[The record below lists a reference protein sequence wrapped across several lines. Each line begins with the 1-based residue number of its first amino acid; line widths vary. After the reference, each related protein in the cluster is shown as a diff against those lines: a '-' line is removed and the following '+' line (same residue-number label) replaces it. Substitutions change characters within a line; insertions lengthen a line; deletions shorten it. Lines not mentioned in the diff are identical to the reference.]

1 MNKKTKGCLAKF
13 AAGLFIAGLLALT
26 ACAPGTPGTPVI
38 TNFTPEKGAVG
49 VEVAIEGK
57 NFKSVPEENTVKF
70 AGAPVA
76 QGDITYAS
84 ETAIKVRVPSGA
96 ATGPISVT
104 NSNGSGNSAKNFIV
118 EANEG
123 KWTFMVYLDADNN
136 LESAGIKDF
145 NEMAGVDS
153 SPQVN
158 ILVQM
163 DRIPGFDNSYGNWT
177 GTKRFLVKKGAD
189 PASTPLQDMGEQ
201 NMGDPKVLQDFVE
214 WGISNYPAQHYA
226 LVIWNHGDGWRKRM
240 GKLANEVIAAKARGG
255 AGSGPVKAVASDDT
269 DDDILY
275 MKEVQQALE
284 DAGKNLTDRGIGF
297 TKLDIV
303 GFDACLMGMVE
314 VAYAL
319 RNVAGYVV
327 GSEYFEPNDGW
338 PYDTILSKLNAA
350 PSTDP
355 KALCKVIVT
364 DYVASYSSDEAVT
377 QSAVDISKL
386 ENLAAKIDGF
396 TVKATGE
403 WANIKAARAAALAYH
418 DPGYPKLFWG
428 TDLWDF
434 ADKVQG
440 LVASA
445 DIKTAA
451 NDLKVAIGEF
461 VIAEGHSEAM
471 DGSHG
476 AAIYF
481 PPNKNAFNNDPY
493 HSGYEE
499 SNTFMPVDFVRFSKW
514 DNWLIDQYYVNIP

>member
-1 MNKKTKGCLAKF
+1 MNKKIKGCFAKF
-13 AAGLFIAGLLALT
+13 APGLLIVGLLTLT
-26 ACAPGTPGTPVI
+26 ACAPGAPATPVI
-38 TNFTPEKGAVG
+38 TKFTPEKGAVG
-49 VEVAIEGK
+49 VEVTIEGK
-57 NFKSVPEENTVKF
+57 NFKSAPAENTVKF
-70 AGAPVA
+70 AGVPAA

-84 ETAIKVRVPSGA
+84 ETTIKARVPSGA
-96 ATGPISVT
+96 TTGPISVT
-104 NSNGSGNSAKNFIV
+104 NSNGSGNSSKNFIV
-118 EANEG
+118 EPNG
-123 KWTFMVYLDADNN
+123 GNWTFMVYLDADNN
-136 LESAGIKDF
+136 LEPAGINDF
-145 NEMAGVDS
+145 NEMAGVGS

-163 DRIPGFDNSYGNWT
+163 DRIPGEDNSYGNWT

-201 NMGDPKVLQDFVE
+201 NMGDPMVLQNFVE

-226 LVIWNHGDGWRKRM
+226 LIIWNHGNGWRKRM
-240 GKLANEVIAAKARGG
+240 GKMADDAIAAKTRGG
-255 AGSGPVKAVASDDT
+255 STAGPARAVASDDT
-269 DDDILY
+269 DGDILY
-275 MKEVQQALE
+275 MKEVQEALE
-284 DAGKNLTDRGIGF
+284 AAGKNLNDRGIPF

-327 GSEYFEPNDGW
+327 ASEYFEPNDGW

-350 PSTDP
+350 PSSDP
-355 KALCKVIVT
+355 DALCKVIVT
-364 DYVASYSSDEAVT
+364 DYIASYSPDDAVT

-386 ENLAAKIDGF
+386 ENLVAKIDGF

-403 WANIKAARAAALAYH
+403 WANIKAARADALAYH
-418 DPGYPKLFWG
+418 DPGYPKIFWG

-434 ADKVQG
+434 ADRVQG
-440 LVASA
+440 LATSA

-461 VIAEGHSEAM
+461 VIAEGHYEAM

-481 PPNKNAFNNDPY
+481 PPTRNAFNNDPY

-514 DNWLIDQYYVNIP
+514 NDWLIDQYYVNIP